1 MHSGTVHGC
10 WLDVCVIQRWQV
22 LNSAEVPV
30 QLEGKVIT
38 KINGLTVTGWE
49 QATQQLQVMGPPAAA
64 RQLTV
69 LAGAASDG

>member
-1 MHSGTVHGC
+1 M
-10 WLDVCVIQRWQV
+10 IQRWQV

-38 KINGLTVTGWE
+38 KINGLAITGWE
-49 QATQQLQVMGPPAAA
+49 HATQQLQVTHPPSSHSPSSHP

-69 LAGAASDG
+69 LAGAASDS